1 MLYNAFAKF
10 LGVSALASDE
20 KKRIGIN
27 EVRAMAIR
35 SEIGAARVY
44 EALAELTENEEMK
57 KLFLTL
63 AREEWGHKEVVER
76 LINEKTLS
84 PVVELPEEI
93 VTEFAVLYEN
103 AERLLSPET
112 TAKDVVD
119 VALRAELASEKFY
132 AHLIDYAK
140 DEKARSAL
148 QMLANMERD
157 HYSRLMTWR
166 LLL

>member
-1 MLYNAFAKF
+1 M
-10 LGVSALASDE
+10 SALASDE

-63 AREEWGHKEVVER
+63 AREEWGGHKEVVER

-148 QMLANMERD
+148 QMVASMERD